1 MRGSPGTRAA
11 ARALHFRDPAHILE
25 AFIPMQMKKLL
36 PWAALV
42 LGLAGGVV
50 RTLDLVYGY
59 DPVTLLPTD
68 TPFRTM
74 LIVLLLLSA
83 AAFLLMSRSYRSK
96 SDTQTAFESYFA
108 PISTLSKTVSVL
120 CAAVF
125 ALGGAGG
132 FLLTILEMRTPHDP
146 SPAELAG
153 LYNPLLEQ
161 AAVIPL
167 WILCILTAVMLFQTA
182 SACSHGFIAAEQTS
196 LTTIPVFWAMYDLI
210 LTFQRNSGM
219 PILSRYAL
227 QILSAALL
235 ALAFYYFSAFLF
247 KIPRPSLFAFSSALA
262 IVLAL
267 TSAGG
272 ILGAWLLTGTGS
284 LTDLIRQACTL
295 AAAVWLLA
303 QLLHMPASQEPA
315 YTAPGSDDP
324 APDGSDTAGV

>member
-1 MRGSPGTRAA
+1 
-11 ARALHFRDPAHILE
+11 
-25 AFIPMQMKKLL
+25 MQMKKLL

-42 LGLAGGVV
+42 LGIIGGVV

-59 DPVTLLPTD
+59 DPTTLLPID
-68 TPFRTM
+68 TPFQTL

-83 AAFLLMSRSYRSK
+83 AVLLLMSRSYRNK
-96 SDTQTAFESYFA
+96 SDIQTAFESYFA

-146 SPAELAG
+146 SAAELAG
-153 LYNPLLEQ
+153 LYHPMLEQ
-161 AAVIPL
+161 AATIPL

-219 PILSRYAL
+219 PILGLYAL
-227 QILSAALL
+227 QILSAAFL
-235 ALAFYYFSAFLF
+235 ALAFYCFSAFLF
-247 KIPRPSLFAFSSALA
+247 KIPRPSLFALSSALA
-262 IVLAL
+262 VVLAL

-272 ILGAWLLTGTGS
+272 ILGAWVLTGSGS
-284 LTDLIRQACTL
+284 LTNLLRQACTL

-303 QLLHMPASQEPA
+303 QLLHMPVSKEPA
-315 YTAPGSDDP
+315 YVAPAPDDA
-324 APDGSDTAGV
+324 APDGSDADDA